1 MNNNTL
7 KTKDDVGADSLF
19 ISRVDAETI
28 LNTTSEVC
36 ESLFKMLRE
45 SQNELPSEE
54 FQKLL
59 QGVCDVQDLIYKSID
74 QKIYINH
81 KDLIPEELKAYYKN
95 KS

>member
-1 MNNNTL
+1 MNDEILKSGKTVGEDSFSISKDHAKKTL
-7 KTKDDVGADSLF
+7 D
-19 ISRVDAETI
+19 
-28 LNTTSEVC
+28 TTSEVC

-45 SQNELPSEE
+45 SEKELPSEE

-81 KDLIPEELKAYYKN
+81 KDLVPEELKEIYIK
-95 KS
+95 